1 MAEEL
6 DETMKSIIQC
16 IIDNTNFKLE
26 AGAGAG
32 KTHSLIET
40 LKYVKKHYPKRK
52 ILCITYTNN
61 AKNEILE
68 RLDDQN
74 NIIVSTI
81 HDFIWKF
88 ISPFQKE
95 LRKKVNLLINEK
107 IAELEK
113 TSNIEKLKKY
123 QDADLTLPI
132 KYLNYEA
139 LHKGIISHDRV
150 IELFISFL
158 DNESFCK
165 ILIDSFSYIFID
177 EYQDADRNL
186 LPKLLNTINTYKN
199 EKYLVLGLYGDNMQQ
214 IFQKGIGGINCADYS
229 LIGIDKEDNYRSC
242 EELIEVGNFL
252 RNDAINQKCKK
263 PSVKKNQIAFIFN
276 TSSDVD
282 LKNYNFKN
290 ISFMDFKRLYLVHKQ
305 IAKEV
310 GFSNLLELFR
320 AKYPRDISNIIKNAD
335 DRFLSYMC
343 TEIMPCIY
351 DYKIGN
357 FVTLMKQYKREN
369 FNINDLSEVKIKLD
383 EIFNNMN
390 TPIKE
395 FMHQMLSIDFFDKVR
410 FDTICD
416 SYKDTEDEEFL
427 DNILNCSFEEYF
439 NHYKQYSGN
448 TKLETMHGVKGN
460 EFENVIVNIE
470 IPTPWNWYD
479 FANYIHQ
486 NHRNDPSGINIKNRT
501 QKLLY
506 VACTRARSTLI
517 INYIVNKDLT
527 NKEIEEEK
535 NHLQETFKSI
545 FGNTMEFLEYNDDSG
560 ICEETKLYEE
570 IAVGA
575 V

>member
-1 MAEEL
+1 MVEEL

-32 KTHSLIET
+32 KTYSLIET
-40 LKYVKKHYPKRK
+40 LKYIKKDYPKRK

-61 AKNEILE
+61 AKDEILE

-95 LRKKVNLLINEK
+95 LRKKVNQLINEK

-113 TSNIEKLKKY
+113 ESNIERLKKY
-123 QDADLTLPI
+123 QEADLTLPI

-158 DNESFCK
+158 DNETFCK

-186 LPKLLNTINTYKN
+186 LPKLLDTINTYKN
-199 EKYLVLGLYGDNMQQ
+199 GKYLVLGLYGDNMQQ
-214 IFQKGIGGINCADYS
+214 IFQKGIVEINSAVYS
-229 LIGIDKEDNYRSC
+229 LISINKEDNYRSC

-252 RNDAINQKCKK
+252 RNDAINQKCKNQN
-263 PSVKKNQIAFIFN
+263 VRKNQIAFIFN

-282 LKNYNFKN
+282 LKNYNFES

-310 GFSNLLELFR
+310 GFSNLLELFKS
-320 AKYPRDISNIIKNAD
+320 KYQRDISNIIKNAD
-335 DRFLSYMC
+335 DRFLYYMC
-343 TEIMPCIY
+343 SEIMPGIY

-357 FVTLMKQYKREN
+357 FVTLMRQYKREN
-369 FNINDLSEVKIKLD
+369 FNIDDLSEVKIKLD
-383 EIFNNMN
+383 DIFNNMSIS
-390 TPIKE
+390 IKE
-395 FMHQMLSIDFFDKVR
+395 FMQQMLVIEFFDKVR

-427 DNILNCSFEEYF
+427 DNILNCSVEEYF
-439 NHYKQYSGN
+439 NHYRQYSGN

-479 FANYIHQ
+479 FANYIRQ
-486 NHRNDPSGINIKNRT
+486 NHRNDPSGINIRNRT

-527 NKEIEEEK
+527 NKEIEDEK
-535 NHLQETFKSI
+535 NHLKETFKSV
-545 FGNTMEFLEYNDDSG
+545 FGNTMEFLEYNDDFG

-570 IAVGA
+570 IAIGA
-575 V
+575 I

>member
-52 ILCITYTNN
+52 VLCITYTNN

-68 RLDDQN
+68 RLGDQN

-107 IAELEK
+107 IVELEK
-113 TSNIEKLKKY
+113 TGNIERLKKY
-123 QDADLTLPI
+123 QEADLTLPI

-150 IELFISFL
+150 RELFISFL
-158 DNESFCK
+158 DNENFCK

-186 LPKLLNTINTYKN
+186 LPKLLNTINTYKK

-214 IFQKGIGGINCADYS
+214 IFQKGIGEINCADYS
-229 LIGIDKEDNYRSC
+229 LISIDKEDNYRSC
-242 EELIEVGNFL
+242 KELIEVGNFL
-252 RNDAINQKCKK
+252 RNDSINQKCKK
-263 PSVKKNQIAFIFN
+263 QSVKKNQIAFVFN

-310 GFSNLLELFR
+310 GFFNLLELFR
-320 AKYPRDISNIIKNAD
+320 TKYPRDISNIIKNAD

-369 FNINDLSEVKIKLD
+369 FNITDLSEIKIKLD
-383 EIFNNMN
+383 DIFNNMN
-390 TPIKE
+390 ISIKE
-395 FMHQMLSIDFFDKVR
+395 FMQQMLDIDFFDKIK
-410 FDTICD
+410 FDVICN

-427 DNILNCSFEEYF
+427 NNILNCSFEEYF
-439 NHYKQYSGN
+439 NHYRQYSGN

-486 NHRNDPSGINIKNRT
+486 KHRNDTSGINIRNRT

-506 VACTRARSTLI
+506 VACTRAMSTLI

-527 NKEIEEEK
+527 NKEIEDEK
-535 NHLQETFKSI
+535 KHLQETFKNV
-545 FGNTMEFLEYNDDSG
+545 FGNTMEFLEYNDNSG
-560 ICEETKLYEE
+560 TCEETELYEE
-570 IAVGA
+570 IAVGT

>member
-52 ILCITYTNN
+52 VLCITYTNN

-113 TSNIEKLKKY
+113 TSNIERLKKY
-123 QDADLTLPI
+123 QEADLTLPI

-177 EYQDADRNL
+177 EYQDADKNL
-186 LPKLLNTINTYKN
+186 LPKLLDIINIYKN

-229 LIGIDKEDNYRSC
+229 LISIDKEDNYRSC
-242 EELIEVGNFL
+242 KELIEVGNSL
-252 RNDAINQKCKK
+252 RNDTINQKCKNQ
-263 PSVKKNQIAFIFN
+263 SVRKNQIAFVFN

-320 AKYPRDISNIIKNAD
+320 TKYPRDISNIIKNAD
-335 DRFLSYMC
+335 ERFLSYMC

-357 FVTLMKQYKREN
+357 YVTLMKQYKREN

-395 FMHQMLSIDFFDKVR
+395 FMQQMLSTDFFDKVR

-527 NKEIEEEK
+527 NKEIEDEK

-560 ICEETKLYEE
+560 IYEETKLYEE

>member
-16 IIDNTNFKLE
+16 IIDNNNFKLE

-52 ILCITYTNN
+52 VLCITYTNN

-95 LRKKVNLLINEK
+95 LRKKVNLLISEK

-113 TSNIEKLKKY
+113 TGNIERLKKY
-123 QDADLTLPI
+123 QEADLTSPI

-165 ILIDSFSYIFID
+165 ILMDSFSYIFID

-186 LPKLLNTINTYKN
+186 LPKLLDTINIYKD

-214 IFQKGIGGINCADYS
+214 IFQKGIGGINCTNYS
-229 LIGIDKEDNYRSC
+229 LISIDKEDNYRSC
-242 EELIEVGNFL
+242 GELIEVGNFL
-252 RNDAINQKCKK
+252 RNDAINQKCKNQ
-263 PSVKKNQIAFIFN
+263 SVKKNQIAFIFN
-276 TSSDVD
+276 TSNDVD
-282 LKNYNFKN
+282 LKNYNFEN

-310 GFSNLLELFR
+310 GFSNLLELFK

-390 TPIKE
+390 IPIKE
-395 FMHQMLSIDFFDKVR
+395 FMQQMLNIDFFDRVR

-486 NHRNDPSGINIKNRT
+486 NHRNDPSGINIRNRT

-527 NKEIEEEK
+527 NKEIEDEK